1 MSSHLHEDKICSNE
15 VEAERSAAAHVIAP
29 KPKSEEKKKK
39 SEKAAAAGTLIDEA
53 LATMFQA
60 AKVKRRIRLVD
71 EQSASLYGKK
81 RPAAFCPIKVSQQ
94 TFDAACECDR
104 RCMVVV
110 QTDHSDASV

>member
-1 MSSHLHEDKICSNE
+1 MSNHLYENERCSAAD
-15 VEAERSAAAHVIAP
+15 EAERSSAAQVTAP
-29 KPKSEEKKKK
+29 NTKSEKKKP
-39 SEKAAAAGTLIDEA
+39 SDKAAAAGTMIDEA

-60 AKVKRRIRLVD
+60 SKVKRRIRLVD

-110 QTDHSDASV
+110 QTDHSDSSV